1 MKVSRESRVNMER
14 KVSRELGEYDEQEV
28 RMSRESKASRVCRR

>member
-14 KVSRELGEYDEQEV
+14 KVSRELGGYGEQV
-28 RMSRESKASRVCRR
+28 GRGG